1 MASAE
6 MPQMYS
12 SARAST
18 AYVLPDAAQ
27 GLVGAGGGGGDI
39 RELARRMAMPA
50 VNNVQPTQPKKDAPM
65 NRIVQI
71 YIADT
76 YDSIPLDKRIL
87 YEGKPF
93 FTDLTD
99 NELFFTIDVNGI
111 LSKHNEYRV
120 TVRDKKVKD
129 RTEMLEPARVRDIK
143 MVVVTVVNL

>member
-1 MASAE
+1 
-6 MPQMYS
+6 
-12 SARAST
+12 
-18 AYVLPDAAQ
+18 
-27 GLVGAGGGGGDI
+27 
-39 RELARRMAMPA
+39 
-50 VNNVQPTQPKKDAPM
+50 M